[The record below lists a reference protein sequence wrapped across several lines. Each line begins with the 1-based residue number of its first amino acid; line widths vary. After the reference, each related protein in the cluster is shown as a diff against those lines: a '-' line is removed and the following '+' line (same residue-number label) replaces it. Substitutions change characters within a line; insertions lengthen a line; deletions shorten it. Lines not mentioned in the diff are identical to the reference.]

1 MSDFL
6 SKSFLGNAKSLPL
19 DVIMDLVQ
27 LCYVLVNIYNEEVN
41 VVLKKIVP
49 YLPCLKKKW

>member
-6 SKSFLGNAKSLPL
+6 SKSFLENAKSLPL